1 MNTCRRAI
9 LLLVVASLL
18 GTCAPRS
25 TPGPATAPIS
35 PTPTIPAPTL
45 IRPTA
50 VPAEHRIRIRTV
62 NGVAEFYDRETDST
76 FVPRGSNYI
85 RLASL
90 DTTSGKS
97 FTYHSTFNVG
107 LYDAER
113 AETAL
118 TRMQADGYNTVR
130 VFLTPS
136 CPSGCL
142 GDPTG
147 RLSPEYVANLADF
160 LRRAK
165 SHGIYVIITTDS
177 EPDTPYYL
185 DIKDST
191 WSADF
196 GGTNSEYLL
205 LGGIM
210 VGQQF
215 WSDLV
220 LALIAQEAPLDAI
233 LAYAIRNEFFFDTS
247 AEPLNWS
254 YGSVTTASGT
264 TYDMALEDDKQH
276 MMDEGVVLY
285 IDRIRAAILQVDPTA
300 LVTIGFFPPD
310 RPNVWNSAP
319 RRIRTYPALW
329 NSSADFID
337 LHPYPGGYDLG
348 KLVEN
353 FEMQDF
359 AAKPVL
365 MGELGAA
372 RSSYASAAGA
382 SLALHDWQVDSCNY
396 GFDGWLLW
404 TWDSTEQADFYN
416 GLDDGGLIN
425 QSLAPINRPDPCAAL
440 VFEFF
445 ERNLALTS
453 TVNTSRWLGSNPAT
467 YAVDGIGGDWWS
479 AGAFAPQWIEID
491 LGQRTT
497 VRLIRLVVSQSPR
510 GETSHEVRAG
520 AEHGNLTLVHTF
532 EGVTDDLQVLEWRP
546 ETPLE
551 NVRYVRV
558 TTRKS
563 PSWIG
568 WREIE
573 VIAQ

>member
-1 MNTCRRAI
+1 MKTCRCVI
-9 LLLVVASLL
+9 LFLTIAALVAACS
-18 GTCAPRS
+18 PRS
-25 TPGPATAPIS
+25 TPTPTPAPTS

-85 RLASL
+85 RLANLQS
-90 DTTSGKS
+90 TSGG
-97 FTYHSTFNVG
+97 FFNYHSTFNVG

-113 AETAL
+113 AEAAL

-136 CPSGCL
+136 CLSGCL
-142 GDPTG
+142 GDPAG
-147 RLSPEYVANLADF
+147 RLSQEYVANLADF

-177 EPDTPYYL
+177 EPDNPYYL
-185 DIKDST
+185 NIKDST
-191 WSADF
+191 WSDDF

-233 LAYAIRNEFFFDTS
+233 LAYAIRNEFFFETS
-247 AEPLNWS
+247 AAPLNWS
-254 YGSVTTASGT
+254 YGRVTTANGT
-264 TYDMALEDDKQH
+264 TYDMAFEEDRQR

-285 IDRIRAAILQVDPTA
+285 IDTIRAAILQVDPTA

-310 RPNVWNSAP
+310 RPNTWNSAP
-319 RRIRTYPALW
+319 RRIRTYPAIW

-337 LHPYPGGYDLG
+337 LHPYPGGYNLG
-348 KLVEN
+348 QLVEN

-365 MGELGAA
+365 MGEVGAA
-372 RSSYASAAGA
+372 RSSYASAASA

-425 QSLAPINRPDPCAAL
+425 QALAPVNRPDPCAARA
-440 VFEFF
+440 FEFF

-453 TVNTSRWLGSNPAT
+453 TVSASRWLGSNPAS
-467 YAVDGIGGDWWS
+467 YAVDGIGMDWWS
-479 AGAFAPQWIEID
+479 AGAFTPQWIEID
-491 LGQRTT
+491 LGQPAT
-497 VRLIRLVVSQSPR
+497 VRIIRLVVSQSPR
-510 GETSHEVRAG
+510 GETRHEVRAG

-532 EGVTDDLQVLEWRP
+532 EGVTDDLQILEWRP

-551 NVRYVRV
+551 NVRYVRI
-558 TTRKS
+558 TTRTS

-573 VIAQ
+573 VIAE

>member
-1 MNTCRRAI
+1 MNKCRRAI

-18 GTCAPRS
+18 AACGARS
-25 TPGPATAPIS
+25 TGGPATATIS

-45 IRPTA
+45 IPPTP
-50 VPAEHRIRIRTV
+50 VPAEHRIRVRTV
-62 NGVAEFYDRETDST
+62 NGAAEFYDYQTGQT

-85 RLASL
+85 RLADLPS
-90 DTTSGKS
+90 TSGG
-97 FTYHSTFNVG
+97 FFNYHSTFIVG
-107 LYDAER
+107 MYDAER
-113 AETAL
+113 AEAAL
-118 TRMQADGYNTVR
+118 MRMQADGYNTVR

-136 CPSGCL
+136 CLSGCL
-142 GDPTG
+142 GDPAG
-147 RLSPEYVANLADF
+147 GLSQEYVANLADF

-185 DIKDST
+185 SLKDST
-191 WSADF
+191 WSTDF
-196 GGTNSEYLL
+196 DGTNSEYLL

-210 VGQQF
+210 VGQKF

-220 LALIAQEAPLDAI
+220 LALNVQQAPLDAI
-233 LAYAIRNEFFFDTS
+233 LAYAIRNEFFFETN
-247 AEPLNWS
+247 AAPLDRS
-254 YGSVTTASGT
+254 FGRVTTANGT
-264 TYDMALEDDKQH
+264 TYDMAFEEDKQR
-276 MMDEGVVLY
+276 MMDEGMVMY
-285 IDRIRAAILQVDPTA
+285 IDTIRAAILHVDPTA
-300 LVTIGFFPPD
+300 LVTVGFFPPD

-319 RRIRTYPALW
+319 RRIRTYPAIW

-353 FEMQDF
+353 FEMQGF

-372 RSSYASAAGA
+372 RSSFFSAAGA

-425 QSLAPINRPDPCAAL
+425 QALAPANRPDPCAARA
-440 VFEFF
+440 FEFF

-453 TVNTSRWLGSNPAT
+453 TVSASRWLGSNPTAL
-467 YAVDGIGGDWWS
+467 AVNGIGGDWWS

-491 LGQRTT
+491 LGQPAT
-497 VRLIRLVVSQSPR
+497 VRLIRLVASQSPR
-510 GETSHEVRAG
+510 GETRHEVHAG

-532 EGVTDDLQVLEWRP
+532 QGVTDDLQVLEFRP

-551 NVRYVRV
+551 NVRYVRI
-558 TTRKS
+558 TTRTS
-563 PSWIG
+563 PSWIS

-573 VIAQ
+573 VIAE